1 MAIVDVG
8 EPLFKECSSLKGLA
22 GTVTSCSSL
31 LSFTIS
37 EGPKE
42 VTARGEPPARTVLLG
57 TRKVSVVFGVEGT
70 EPGAFITSAFEML
83 STCRTAPWELM
94 ITGASFRNSLE
105 KLAPVMQE
113 SLEDTVEMPERC
125 DPAYR
130 GRRDS

>member
-1 MAIVDVG
+1 MVVVDVG

-22 GTVTSCSSL
+22 GTVTSSSSL

-57 TRKVSVVFGVEGT
+57 TRKVSVVLGIEGT
-70 EPGAFITSAFEML
+70 EPGAFITSALEML

-105 KLAPVMQE
+105 KLAPDMQE

-125 DPAYR
+125 DSAYR